1 MSETHARRLAAVQLP
16 TAPFRGELF
25 CLHPSVVPCPAGVLC
40 HDCGVVVGPECRA
53 PPAIA
58 ALSSETGSRRA
69 PVTNG
74 IVLTV
79 EAAVPPDACLQEW
92 FGHVRGLREQPKE
105 VVDAALEVFRLAY
118 SRRPVTG
125 PRARALALVSLL
137 WASRRLHGNN
147 PSSERVLLA
156 RLHTSTR
163 LMNRAFSVLAGV
175 IQPGRSCG
183 DSPSAHWG
191 PAEGAVA
198 LPSPA
203 P

>member
-1 MSETHARRLAAVQLP
+1 M
-16 TAPFRGELF
+16 
-25 CLHPSVVPCPAGVLC
+25 
-40 HDCGVVVGPECRA
+40 GPECRA

-58 ALSSETGSRRA
+58 ALASETGSRRA

-74 IVLTV
+74 VALTV

-92 FGHVRGLREQPKE
+92 IGHIRGLREQPKE
-105 VVDAALEVFRLAY
+105 VVDGALEVFRLAY
-118 SRRPVTG
+118 ARRPVTG

-156 RLHTSTR
+156 RLRTSTR

-175 IQPGRSCG
+175 IQPERSCG

-191 PAEGAVA
+191 VAGGPAA
-198 LPSPA
+198 PPA
-203 P
+203 PAP